1 MLPRIAVVG
10 MGGFA
15 RTHLQAAAELEA
27 AGLARQVAQVAIEAD
42 RQAFG
47 DQLKALARR
56 EVAVYGSLRE
66 LLAAARREIDLVVIP
81 TGIALHRPMTEAALE
96 AGCHVLVE
104 KPAAGS
110 IQDVDAMLAA
120 QARSGRLCAVGYQ
133 HLCRDDVARV
143 KEWVCSGRLGR
154 VRQVRAAGCWPRD
167 PAYYRRNGWAGKV
180 AVGDAWVLD
189 SPHQNALAHAVNLMC
204 YLGCDRPGEA
214 LIPATVQAELY
225 RANEIESADT
235 AVFRLISTEGVEVF
249 FAVSHAVDRSVDP
262 VVVLTGDRGVVELE
276 YQGGGRA
283 HWREGGVE
291 ELPVLPGRGVLA
303 DLCEAIIG
311 RRSGPACPLS
321 MARAQSLCV
330 CGTFESSAV
339 HEVPASERRVRA
351 ESGQVWVRGMT
362 ELVLRAGGEAA
373 LFSELE
379 VPWAIAGERL
389 DLAGYAYLPTWRVP
403 PG

>member
-1 MLPRIAVVG
+1 VLPRIAVVG
-10 MGGFA
+10 MGGYA
-15 RTHLQAAAELEA
+15 RTHLQAAADLEA

-47 DQLKALARR
+47 DQLRALTRR

-66 LLAAARREIDLVVIP
+66 MLAAMRRQIDVVVIP

-133 HLCRDDVARV
+133 HLGRDDVARV

-154 VRQVRAAGCWPRD
+154 VHQVRAAGCWPRD
-167 PAYYRRNGWAGKV
+167 PAYYGRNAWAGRI

-189 SPHQNALAHAVNLMC
+189 SPHQNALAHAVNLLC

-214 LIPATVQAELY
+214 LVPVTLQAELY

-235 AVFRLISTEGVEVF
+235 AVFRAASAEGVEIF
-249 FAVSHAVDRSVDP
+249 FAVSHAVDRSIDP
-262 VVVLTGDRGVVELE
+262 VVVIAGDRGVVELH
-276 YQGGGRA
+276 YHGGGRA
-283 HWREGGVE
+283 HWQEGGAE
-291 ELPVLPGRGVLA
+291 ELPVLPGRGVLT
-303 DLCEAIIG
+303 DLCEVIAG
-311 RRSGPACPLS
+311 QRTRPVCPLAV
-321 MARAQSLCV
+321 ARSQTLCV
-330 CGTFESSAV
+330 GGTFESSAV
-339 HEVPASERRVRA
+339 HRVPTEECRVRS
-351 ESGQVWVRGMT
+351 ENGQVWVRGMT
-362 ELVLRAGGEAA
+362 ELVLRAGSEAA
-373 LFSELE
+373 LFSELG
-379 VPWAIAGERL
+379 VPWAVAGERL
-389 DLAGYAYLPTWRVP
+389 DLTGYGYLPTWRVP
-403 PG
+403 G